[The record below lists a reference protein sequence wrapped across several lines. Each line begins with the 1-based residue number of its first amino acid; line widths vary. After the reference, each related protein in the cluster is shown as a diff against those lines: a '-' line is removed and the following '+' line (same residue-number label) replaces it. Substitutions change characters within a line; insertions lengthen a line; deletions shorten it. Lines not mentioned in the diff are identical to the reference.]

1 LKEKK
6 MERTVEK
13 VKFIPQFRI
22 EGDELIEDH
31 VVMWNVKKQ
40 PENRHVHETMSDFV
54 HRLEKNNGDSNVFA
68 QIRDEYDAWLIDNS
82 TFVGN
87 LPLNKW
93 EAILPEIGIALKQAG
108 VTHVKQLAEL
118 TEKDLGKLA
127 IENLKAIHLGAK
139 RYMERAA
146 LGEAE
151 QSKTAIEASEERA
164 LLDLERE
171 EFERQKAEFLAAQ
184 EKQAKK

>member
-1 LKEKK
+1 

-13 VKFIPQFRI
+13 VRFIPQFRLV
-22 EGDELIEDH
+22 GDELVEDH
-31 VVMWNVKKQ
+31 VVMWNVVKQ

-54 HRLEKNNGDSNVFA
+54 HRLEKNNGDSNVYA
-68 QIRDEYDAWLIDNS
+68 QIRDEYEAWLADN
-82 TFVGN
+82 TAFAGN

-93 EAILPEIGIALKQAG
+93 EAILPEVGIALKQAG

-127 IENLKAIHLGAK
+127 IENLRAIHLGAK
-139 RYMERAA
+139 QYMERAA

-151 QSKTAIEASEERA
+151 QAKTASAAVEERA

-171 EFERQKAEFLAAQ
+171 EFERQKAEFLAAR
-184 EKQAKK
+184 EKQVKK